1 MEYNIA
7 MSVVPTEDK
16 TLMTSILANRALVL
30 NKVKLPK
37 NAIDVR
43 FSLVVKLLY
52 YSKCPSV
59 INGIG
64 KTLIYR
70 LILNI
75 EVCFLAYT

>member
-37 NAIDVR
+37 NAIDV
-43 FSLVVKLLY
+43 SL
-52 YSKCPSV
+52 SFANSSFR
-59 INGIG
+59 G
-64 KTLIYR
+64 T
-70 LILNI
+70 
-75 EVCFLAYT
+75 